1 MRFRITPT
9 LTQIHQIHS
18 NASNKWYK
26 QHWRS
31 QFRKQPPMLSHVLKY
46 LLPKIRKDLLTASL
60 STHRWVYE
68 LWLFLEGFGFIQ
80 IKKSN
85 LAQPCLQVLTY
96 HIASLTSPISA
107 NLIPTSGADY
117 TYPQHC
123 YWHPQIFD
131 IHLSGPCND
140 KTIFRPIHTY
150 LLEHLQELSR
160 LFKTALFKLCTLT
173 LSKPMRKSPT

>member
-9 LTQIHQIHS
+9 LTQVHQIHS

-68 LWLFLEGFGFIQ
+68 LWLFLKGFGFIQ

-85 LAQPCLQVLTY
+85 LAQPRLQVLTY
-96 HIASLTSPISA
+96 FKKIYIASLTSPRSA
-107 NLIPTSGADY
+107 NLILTRGADY
-117 TYPQHC
+117 IHNIAKGQLISEWIYEVIVSPKIRTKHC
-123 YWHPQIFD
+123 QD
-131 IHLSGPCND
+131 
-140 KTIFRPIHTY
+140 
-150 LLEHLQELSR
+150 
-160 LFKTALFKLCTLT
+160 LCPHYTGQ
-173 LSKPMRKSPT
+173 KSWQFFVRILGETMTS